1 MLTVAEATEI
11 VEVLQAVE
19 AQQFFMYVAVND
31 SRTCDRCDH
40 YDQSSMTRREA
51 EGTFPYLIKY
61 TPTLW
66 FPMVHPN
73 CRCVLMFE
81 EEELPRPDMPTN
93 KELVDKLHDEI
104 LLRHPELVQAGVDR
118 SQVEAELRR
127 IIIQRVGSLDV
138 EDAESDEDTWDM
150 IILGVLDTVKKRK
163 K

>member
-1 MLTVAEATEI
+1 MLTAAEAAYV

-31 SRTCDRCDH
+31 AVTCDRCDH

-73 CRCVLMFE
+73 CRCVLVFE

-93 KELVDKLHDEI
+93 KELIDKLHDEI
-104 LLRHPELVQAGVDR
+104 LQRHPELVKDGVDR
-118 SQVEAELRR
+118 DHIEAELRR
-127 IIIQRVGSLDV
+127 TIIRHVGSLDL
-138 EDAESDEDTWDM
+138 EDADSDEDTWDM
-150 IILGVLDTVKKRK
+150 IILGILDTVKRRK
-163 K
+163 